1 MIHQI
6 NTFLLPEIYP
16 NTTTTNQSEHRTKR
30 QLYYGDPKYLE
41 VILATD
47 NTVVHFHGQSILEQY
62 ILTQISIVRKFSP
75 FLQKNI
81 TLVSESFEMVPNSWK
96 C

>member
-1 MIHQI
+1 M
-6 NTFLLPEIYP
+6 PENYS
-16 NTTTTNQSEHRTKR
+16 NATTANQSKLRTKR

-62 ILTQISIVRKFSP
+62 ILTQISIVRNFSS
-75 FLQKNI
+75 F
-81 TLVSESFEMVPNSWK
+81 SEK
-96 C
+96 I